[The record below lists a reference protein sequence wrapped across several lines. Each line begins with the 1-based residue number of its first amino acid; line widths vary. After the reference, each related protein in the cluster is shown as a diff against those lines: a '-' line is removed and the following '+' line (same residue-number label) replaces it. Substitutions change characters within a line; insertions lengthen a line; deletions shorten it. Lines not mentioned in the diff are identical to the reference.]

1 MRTLRF
7 THIAALIGM
16 ALFIAG
22 CQAWMPRQPA
32 PAPTSPAPTPTPA
45 PPTVAPTLT
54 PTATTTPTPTPTP
67 RPLPTATPTR
77 LPVPAADDTTG
88 VRQALLRLHNQV
100 RRGYDL
106 PLYTIASALERAA
119 QKQAEYLAGLPL
131 DTLNALGDAA
141 RFGPDGSAPAE
152 RIHAAGYSF
161 TASAETW
168 GLFARWQDAFV
179 SWLNDEQQR
188 QAILAPEYR
197 EIGIGIARHTAS
209 GNYVFVVDYAAP
221 R

>member
-1 MRTLRF
+1 MRTFRF
-7 THIAALIGM
+7 THIAVIAVIALSS
-16 ALFIAG
+16 AG
-22 CQAWMPRQPA
+22 CQAWIPRQPA
-32 PAPTSPAPTPTPA
+32 PAPGPAPTPTLA
-45 PPTVAPTLT
+45 PPTLAPTPT
-54 PTATTTPTPTPTP
+54 PTATATPTPTPTP

-77 LPVPAADDTTG
+77 PPVPAADDTPG

-106 PLYTIASALERAA
+106 PLYAISPALEQAA

-141 RFGPDGSAPAE
+141 HLGPDGSPPDV
-152 RIHAAGYSF
+152 RMRAAGYSLA
-161 TASAETW
+161 ASAENW

-179 SWLNDEQQR
+179 SWLNDERRR
-188 QAILAPEYR
+188 QAIISPEYR
-197 EIGIGIARHTAS
+197 EIGIGIARHSAS

>member
-1 MRTLRF
+1 MCTMRF
-7 THIAALIGM
+7 TYIVAATGI

-22 CQAWMPRQPA
+22 CQAWLPRQPA
-32 PAPTSPAPTPTPA
+32 PAPALEPTPTLA
-45 PPTVAPTLT
+45 PPTAAPTLT
-54 PTATTTPTPTPTP
+54 PTATATPTPTPTP

-77 LPVPAADDTTG
+77 PPVPSPDDTAG
-88 VRQALLRLHNQV
+88 VRGALLRLHNQV

-106 PLYTIASALERAA
+106 PLYAISPALEQAA

-131 DTLNALGDAA
+131 NTLNALGDAA
-141 RFGPDGSAPAE
+141 RLGPDGSLPDA
-152 RIHAAGYSF
+152 RMRAAGYSLA
-161 TASAETW
+161 ASAENW

-179 SWLNDEQQR
+179 SWLNDERQR
-188 QAILAPEYR
+188 QAILSPEYR
-197 EIGIGIARHTAS
+197 EIGIGIARHAAS